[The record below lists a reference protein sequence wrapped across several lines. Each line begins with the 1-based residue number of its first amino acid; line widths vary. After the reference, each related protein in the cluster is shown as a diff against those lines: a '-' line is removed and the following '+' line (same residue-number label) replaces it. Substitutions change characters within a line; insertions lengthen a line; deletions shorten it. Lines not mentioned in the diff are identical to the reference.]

1 MKRFLFA
8 GILMLFSFQTF
19 SAPISTVSKL
29 QFGDAWPFTREEVM
43 LNCRADGAW
52 FVINPATLAQYSLNN
67 IAMEQMKS
75 GKVNAQLIDSILLPD
90 PNTPDKKKSL
100 EAIESAFLSL
110 CEKN

>member
-1 MKRFLFA
+1 M
-8 GILMLFSFQTF
+8 
-19 SAPISTVSKL
+19 
-29 QFGDAWPFTREEVM
+29 
-43 LNCRADGAW
+43 
-52 FVINPATLAQYSLNN
+52 ATLAQYPLNN

>member
-8 GILMLFSFQTF
+8 GMLMLFSFQSV

-29 QFGDAWPFTREEVM
+29 QFGEDWPFTREEVM

-52 FVINPATLAQYSLNN
+52 FVINPATLVQYPLND

-75 GKVNAQLIDSILLPD
+75 GKVNAQLIDIILLPD
-90 PNTPDKKKSL
+90 PNEPEKKKSV
-100 EAIESAFLSL
+100 EAIQNAFISL

>member
-1 MKRFLFA
+1 
-8 GILMLFSFQTF
+8 
-19 SAPISTVSKL
+19 
-29 QFGDAWPFTREEVM
+29 
-43 LNCRADGAW
+43 
-52 FVINPATLAQYSLNN
+52 
-67 IAMEQMKS
+67 MKS